1 MNHVAPGDIPSDPL
15 PVSIY
20 TREPTHVLDEGFG
33 EVRISSKLG
42 GRGPLMF
49 AAFFY
54 LAAFLAWLL
63 MKDLESA
70 EIDSATK
77 LAAWLIC
84 FCMATAALLIWC
96 ISRQLSSDMRFDLR
110 SNRLRLRGMVR
121 RRVMPE
127 IPFSEIAALQTCYGG
142 VREPNGSK
150 YHAFQ
155 LNLVIRRGRTP
166 ERFNLLECG
175 DYEALAAMARKISGA
190 TGIPHLDHVD
200 PGALEELG

>member
-1 MNHVAPGDIPSDPL
+1 MNDTPTDDIPSDPL

-20 TREPTHVLDEGFG
+20 TREPTHVLDEGFD
-33 EVRISSKLG
+33 EVRIRSKLG
-42 GRGPLMF
+42 GCGPLIF
-49 AAFFY
+49 AALFY
-54 LAAFLAWLL
+54 VAAFLAWLL
-63 MKDLESA
+63 TKDLE
-70 EIDSATK
+70 IDKGLK
-77 LAAWLIC
+77 LAAWLLC
-84 FCMATAALLIWC
+84 LFAATGPLLMWC
-96 ISRQLSSDMRFDLR
+96 ISRLLSSDMRFDLR
-110 SNRLRLRGMVR
+110 ANRLRLRGMVR
-121 RRVMPE
+121 WRIMPE

-175 DYEALAAMARKISGA
+175 DYEFLAAMARKISGA